1 MDSSIRFRVLVWHE
15 SISMRLQRKLHNNR
29 FIITF
34 RPRQPL
40 LVPLNHHKAT
50 LKPTRDLLLKHRTF
64 ERTKWRY
71 QEKSPTFSSDNP
83 NSVLLK
89 QSTFGRWAPRKWPTS
104 HSYPAQNQCLTDC
117 HIWEARW
124 HRKLVFSPLVKHYFG
139 DSASRKNC
147 SVSRGRKWK
156 ETKESSL
163 NSYVRNN
170 ILDWDKVEKSQIW
183 DCSGSKGE
191 RREKGIWMYHFVHL
205 EVRLFSILKN
215 QLCPQ

>member
-1 MDSSIRFRVLVWHE
+1 MDSSIRFRVPVWHE
-15 SISMRLQRKLHNNR
+15 SISMRLQRKPHNNR
-29 FIITF
+29 FIMTF

-40 LVPLNHHKAT
+40 LVPLYHHEST
-50 LKPTRDLLLKHRTF
+50 LKPTWDLLSKHRTF
-64 ERTKWRY
+64 KRTKWRY

-117 HIWEARW
+117 HTWEARW

-156 ETKESSL
+156 ETNESSL
-163 NSYVRNN
+163 NSHVRNN
-170 ILDWDKVEKSQIW
+170 ILDRDEVEKNRYEIAMTPR
-183 DCSGSKGE
+183 GREE
-191 RREKGIWMYHFVHL
+191 RREFGCTISY
-205 EVRLFSILKN
+205 I
-215 QLCPQ
+215 